1 MKIQWN
7 KIRQAA
13 REHSSIIIIITAAI
27 LLELITYFQYCYTHD
42 LLEKEESMRA
52 ESELAMKAILV
63 KGMLRTTEK
72 ILNIQ
77 TIEMAS
83 MLDNPDALMNNVSS
97 LIERNPHV
105 LGGGMA
111 FKPDHFPQKGRFF
124 EPYAKHVNGKIEV
137 KQVAGD
143 HHDYTRRDFY
153 TRTMERDSAFW
164 TNPYRDDEWNDSLI
178 TSYAIPIHDNKG
190 ESIGVYF
197 LDISLEWLGDTI
209 NYRHMYPSTYCLMLT
224 EEGQLIAGPSQNFTS
239 EKNVEKIVEM
249 INNKS
254 VPRLKS
260 YSGHSDFIRFYDEQK
275 DCEGTIYTAFMR
287 GKPHWKMVVVCY
299 DDEVFADLAKMRRFM
314 FFLMLTAL
322 GILAYIVLRFNFFQ
336 KRLNKANIEQ
346 ERISGELNIAS
357 GIQMSMLPHSSDDDD
372 EVWNRPD
379 LKIHGTL
386 LPAKEVG
393 GDIYDYLVRN
403 DKLFF
408 CIGDVSG
415 KGVPSALVMATTH
428 TLFRS
433 ASVHYNDPAHIMQA
447 LNKVSCHN
455 NSANMFVTL
464 FVGVLDL
471 PSGRLR
477 YCNAGHDVPFLLSPS
492 HNKEVMELPVV
503 ANLPIGLFSD
513 MVYEQ
518 QEMVLEKD
526 TTLFLYTDGLT
537 EARNQSREMYGIDRA
552 KATLL
557 QHIDQM
563 PEALVQTLADDVHRF
578 TEDAEPSDDLTMLA
592 IRYTQPE
599 EKEILDET
607 LHLRNELSEV
617 PRLNEFVKSVTTRLK
632 MENGLAKQ
640 IQLALEE
647 AVVNIIDYAYPIGT
661 DGHIDVCARSNGHRL
676 KITISDSG
684 VAFDPTEAGKVD
696 TSLSAE
702 DRPIGGLGIFLVS
715 QIMDSVN
722 YERVDGCNILTLRK
736 KYE

>member
-27 LLELITYFQYCYTHD
+27 LLELITYFQYSYTHD

-224 EEGQLIAGPSQNFTS
+224 EEGQFIAGPSQNFTS

-314 FFLMLTAL
+314 FSRLEAL
-322 GILAYIVLRFNFFQ
+322 DATGSDTDGPCGMPSPSEAISSRIV
-336 KRLNKANIEQ
+336 
-346 ERISGELNIAS
+346 
-357 GIQMSMLPHSSDDDD
+357 
-372 EVWNRPD
+372 
-379 LKIHGTL
+379 
-386 LPAKEVG
+386 
-393 GDIYDYLVRN
+393 
-403 DKLFF
+403 
-408 CIGDVSG
+408 
-415 KGVPSALVMATTH
+415 
-428 TLFRS
+428 FRS
-433 ASVHYNDPAHIMQA
+433 AS
-447 LNKVSCHN
+447 
-455 NSANMFVTL
+455 
-464 FVGVLDL
+464 
-471 PSGRLR
+471 
-477 YCNAGHDVPFLLSPS
+477 
-492 HNKEVMELPVV
+492 
-503 ANLPIGLFSD
+503 
-513 MVYEQ
+513 
-518 QEMVLEKD
+518 
-526 TTLFLYTDGLT
+526 
-537 EARNQSREMYGIDRA
+537 
-552 KATLL
+552 
-557 QHIDQM
+557 
-563 PEALVQTLADDVHRF
+563 
-578 TEDAEPSDDLTMLA
+578 
-592 IRYTQPE
+592 IR
-599 EKEILDET
+599 
-607 LHLRNELSEV
+607 
-617 PRLNEFVKSVTTRLK
+617 
-632 MENGLAKQ
+632 
-640 IQLALEE
+640 
-647 AVVNIIDYAYPIGT
+647 
-661 DGHIDVCARSNGHRL
+661 
-676 KITISDSG
+676 
-684 VAFDPTEAGKVD
+684 
-696 TSLSAE
+696 
-702 DRPIGGLGIFLVS
+702 
-715 QIMDSVN
+715 
-722 YERVDGCNILTLRK
+722 
-736 KYE
+736 